1 MAKVAHLYS
10 VAPSHGGGIAP
21 GPLFEAAWRAW
32 PESGKRRSS
41 RRIAVRAWAIAACEC
56 GERELLDAVTRY
68 LKEDPDVHSHTGAP
82 GFHKWMNDA
91 RWDYWAKR

>member
-1 MAKVAHLYS
+1 MPKLAYLHAQPT
-10 VAPSHGGGIAP
+10 PSTGGIAP
-21 GPLFEAAWRAW
+21 GPMFEAAWSAW

-41 RRIAVRAWAIAACEC
+41 RRIAVRSWAIAACEC

-68 LKEDPDVHSHTGAP
+68 LNEDPDVHSHTGAP

-91 RWDYWAKR
+91 RWEYWA